1 MLLHSAPEV
10 QLLTYDFSP
19 AVLSQV
25 AVLLGEVHAHLL
37 EVLEEVVEELGVD
50 PPDEDHLEDGD
61 DEEAGG
67 QARVEQGEEVDAA
80 LEAEG
85 QAAQEEGHAHPDQNL
100 GGNYYQ

>member
-1 MLLHSAPEV
+1 MITYEFPPALLP
-10 QLLTYDFSP
+10 
-19 AVLSQV
+19 QV
-25 AVLLGEVHAHLL
+25 AVLGSEVHAHLL

-50 PPDEDHLEDGD
+50 PSDEDHLEDGD

-85 QAAQEEGHAHPDQNL
+85 QAAQEEGRAHTDQNL
-100 GGNYYQ
+100 REN